1 MRKKI
6 MSGLLAF
13 VMVLS
18 VILGQFMPYSTAKAA
33 GNTLIIHYGG
43 REDKNYDGWNV
54 WIWEEGKE
62 GRQVDFSAEDNF
74 GKIAVCNLSGAGKV
88 GFIVRLNEWEAK
100 DVDED
105 RFVEAKNGVT
115 EIWLT
120 SGKKKVKKKAPKG
133 ATSYDVKK
141 QQKARQDVYKKK
153 NATKINVHYYDF
165 KKNYKNVEASVTF
178 NEKDSGTYAVQKKDK
193 FGAVFQVGFV
203 NEEKVKSIGL
213 DISLSDGSKD
223 CDSQRTIDLTR
234 AKNNKLDVY
243 IVQGNKEVYYNKKD
257 AVKSPVISSA
267 SFVSGKEIVFSI
279 ADTMNTSD
287 KNLVDKFHLKDQ
299 DGTEYELLK
308 VWSEKPGV
316 EKSASLILKDAVDFS
331 KSYTLSMDGHIST
344 QVSVSEAFSTD
355 EFAEAFT
362 YEGDDL
368 GATYSKE
375 KTSFRVWAP
384 TASEVNIN
392 FYKEGSGDNLI
403 DHQAMLKDEK
413 GTWVYEAAGDMKNTY
428 YTYSVT
434 VDGVTREAVDPYART
449 TGVNG
454 NRGMV
459 VDLDATDPDGF
470 EGEKRPEF
478 ETETDAVI
486 YELHIRDLSS
496 DSGSGIKNAGKYLGL
511 TETGTKNK
519 DGLST
524 GLDHL
529 VDLGVTHVHLLPSF
543 DYASVDESKTDSDQ
557 FNWGYDPKN
566 YNVPEGSYATD
577 ATDGNV
583 RVNEYKQMV
592 QALHDKGIR
601 VVMDVVYNHTYNIED
616 SNFQKIVP
624 DYYYRK
630 SGDSY
635 SNGSGCGNETASERS
650 MMRKYM
656 IDSVVYW
663 AKEYHVDGFRFDL
676 MGVHDTETMNA
687 IRQALDDIDPS
698 ILMYGEGWTGGDSSY
713 DESLRAVKKNT
724 SKIEGVAAFSDDF
737 RDALKGNVFDEKDKG
752 FITGSDAY
760 LEDIKF
766 GIVGATE
773 NEQIDKEKLTK
784 SELAWASVP
793 GQCINYASCHDNLTL
808 WDKIATSNPKAS
820 KEDRIQM
827 NKLSAA
833 MVLTSQGI
841 PFFQAGEEMLRT
853 KPLASEKKGF
863 DSNSYSSPD
872 STNSIKWDSKAENE
886 DVYEYYKGLI
896 AFRKAHGA
904 LRMTTTEEV
913 QENLTFLDGLK
924 GNAVGYTISNQPN
937 GESAEVLMVVHNGN
951 NKVIDVTLPEGTWSV
966 YVNAEKA
973 GTKVLEE
980 VSGTIS
986 VDKIST
992 IVLAKESKTA
1002 QVANTIKNMDKR
1014 IWIGVGIAIVV
1025 IIIILLI
1032 WRNRK
1037 KKRRHWKEVIYYR

>member
-18 VILGQFMPYSTAKAA
+18 VILGQFMPYTTVKAA
-33 GNTLIIHYGG
+33 GSTLIIHYGG

-54 WIWEEGKE
+54 WVWEDGKA
-62 GRQVDFSAEDNF
+62 GKQVDFSAEDSF

-88 GFIVRLNEWEAK
+88 GFIVRLNDWEAK
-100 DVDED
+100 DVDTD
-105 RFVEAKNGVT
+105 RFVKAKNGIT

-120 SGKKKVKKKAPKG
+120 SGKKKVQKKAPKG
-133 ATSYDVKK
+133 AVSYDLKK

-165 KKNYKNVEASVTF
+165 KKKYKNVEASVTF
-178 NEKDSGTYAVQKKDK
+178 SEKDSGTYAVQKKDK
-193 FGAVFQVGFV
+193 FGAIFQIGFE
-203 NEEKVKSIGL
+203 NKDKVKSIN
-213 DISLSDGSKD
+213 LSINLADGSKD
-223 CDSQRTIDLTR
+223 CESQRIIDLTR
-234 AKNNKLDVY
+234 VKNNTLDVY
-243 IVQGNKEVYYNKKD
+243 IVQGNKEVYYDKKD

-279 ADTMNTSD
+279 ADTMKTSD
-287 KNLVDKFHLKDQ
+287 ENLVDKFHLKDQ

-331 KSYTLSMDGHIST
+331 KSYTLSMDGHVST
-344 QVSVSEAFSTD
+344 QVSVSDAFSTE
-355 EFAEAFT
+355 EFEAAFT
-362 YEGDDL
+362 YDGDDL
-368 GATYSKE
+368 GANYTKE

-434 VDGVTREAVDPYART
+434 VDGVTKEAVDPYART

-454 NRGMV
+454 ERGMI
-459 VDLDATDPDGF
+459 VDLDSTDPDGF
-470 EGEKRPEF
+470 DGEKRPKL
-478 ETETDAVI
+478 ETETDSVI

-496 DSGSGIKNAGKYLGL
+496 DSSSGIKNTGKYLGL

-519 DGLST
+519 DGLPT

-543 DYASVDESKTDSDQ
+543 DYASVDESKADSDQ

-592 QALHDKGIR
+592 QALHKKGIR

-663 AKEYHVDGFRFDL
+663 AKQYHVDGLRFDL
-676 MGVHDTETMNA
+676 MGVQDTETMNA
-687 IRQALDDIDPS
+687 IRQALDEIDPS

-713 DESLRAVKKNT
+713 DESLRAVKSNT
-724 SKIEGVAAFSDDF
+724 SQMEGVAAFSDDF

-773 NEQIDKEKLTK
+773 NDQIDKEKLTK
-784 SELAWASVP
+784 SETAWASAP

-808 WDKIATSNPKAS
+808 WDKIATSKPKAS
-820 KEDRIQM
+820 EEDRIKM

-853 KPLASEKKGF
+853 KPSSTEKNAF
-863 DSNSYSSPD
+863 DFNSYSSPD
-872 STNSIKWDSKAENE
+872 STNSIKWDSKTEHE

-904 LRMTTTEEV
+904 LRMTSTEEV
-913 QENLTFLDGLK
+913 QENLTFLEGLN

-937 GESAEVLMVVHNGN
+937 GESAETLMVVHNGN
-951 NKVIDVTLPEGTWSV
+951 NKAIDVTLPEGTWSV
-966 YVNAEKA
+966 YVNGEKA
-973 GTKVLEE
+973 GTTVLEE

-992 IVLAKESKTA
+992 IVLAKENKTS
-1002 QVANTIKNMDKR
+1002 QVTNTIKNIDKR
-1014 IWIGVGIAIVV
+1014 IWIGIGIAIIV